1 VTAKIIEMTRGI
13 QGEVP
18 VARFAMA
25 AFVALLPAVASAT
38 PSPQAAKDCLRAAYM
53 LYPYK
58 RPGAAPMSGERLFFF
73 RNCVA
78 KRQEDAAPASDISP
92 APASQNSPATSS
104 K

>member
-1 VTAKIIEMTRGI
+1 
-13 QGEVP
+13 
-18 VARFAMA
+18 
-25 AFVALLPAVASAT
+25 
-38 PSPQAAKDCLRAAYM
+38 
-53 LYPYK
+53 
-58 RPGAAPMSGERLFFF
+58 MSGERLFFF